1 MSLADKRSLWAEEV
15 RTLRV
20 MKQKLQSVNTSKT
33 FLWTPFYLYS
43 YSEQALQV
51 STSTPC
57 IVLFEKVQYKVC
69 LSARLLIY
77 KYYTC
82 LGCNLHKNHKK
93 MRWPFLRNNKQ
104 ENKKEHA
111 WRLVTN
117 KPIIQQWSRSFKIG
131 AILVS
136 EAFEFH
142 GNNNGVTY
150 PRNKQGTKS
159 TVITT
164 DSIAVTSASDG
175 RSIKQ
180 WRRNLF

>member
-15 RTLRV
+15 RRTLRV
-20 MKQKLQSVNTSKT
+20 MKQKLLSVNTSKT
-33 FLWTPFYLYS
+33 LLWTPFYLYS

-57 IVLFEKVQYKVC
+57 IVLFEKVQNKVC

-93 MRWPFLRNNKQ
+93 MRWPFPRNNKQ

-117 KPIIQQWSRSFKIG
+117 NLLSN
-131 AILVS
+131 S
-136 EAFEFH
+136 EVDHLKLEQFWFLKHSNSME
-142 GNNNGVTY
+142 
-150 PRNKQGTKS
+150 
-159 TVITT
+159 ITT
-164 DSIAVTSASDG
+164 VRLIPVIN
-175 RSIKQ
+175 RELNPQ
-180 WRRNLF
+180 L